1 LNAGK
6 VADVKNLAC
15 YLLIVWLALMSAGA
29 NAYATTDPEHV
40 APHTHSHAFQ
50 DTHDHTPPPDV
61 AIQAPTAQDAS
72 HADTCS
78 QSHCGHGH
86 PTGLLA
92 HYGTSVKTD
101 LLTAAP
107 ISHPSWASSAI
118 TSNIERPKWPF
129 TTPAVVSLLS

>member
-1 LNAGK
+1 
-6 VADVKNLAC
+6 VKNLVC
-15 YLLIVWLALMSAGA
+15 YLLIVWLALMSGGA
-29 NAYATTDPEHV
+29 NAYVTSDAEHV
-40 APHTHSHAFQ
+40 APHSHSQASQ
-50 DTHDHTPPPDV
+50 DTYDHTPPPDV

-86 PTGLLA
+86 ATGLLA
-92 HYGTSVKTD
+92 PHGTSVKTD

-107 ISHPSWASSAI
+107 AYQPSWASNAI